1 MKQFILFLSLAV
13 CSAQEFAP
21 LTTPFPSNRLQP
33 ALDPALDLVKG
44 VLIPPQTPKTIPTRP
59 IPPNRKQPPLPKA
72 DIVMAATD
80 KVGILVNNLARDLAV
95 DLNALINSLPASS
108 NRGTRAMVGQ
118 FAVRDQEYPDEDE

>member
-21 LTTPFPSNRLQP
+21 LTTPFPSNRVQP
-33 ALDPALDLVKG
+33 ALDPAGDLVKG
-44 VLIPPQTPKTIPTRP
+44 VLIPPQTIPTRP
-59 IPPNRKQPPLPKA
+59 IPPNRKQPALPKA

-80 KVGILVNNLARDLAV
+80 KVGILVNNLAQDLAV

-118 FAVRDQEYPDEDE
+118 FAVRDQEYQDEDE

>member
-21 LTTPFPSNRLQP
+21 LTTPFPSNRKQP

-44 VLIPPQTPKTIPTRP
+44 VLIPPQTIPTRP
-59 IPPNRKQPPLPKA
+59 IPPNRKQPALPKA

-118 FAVRDQEYPDEDE
+118 FAVRDQDYPDEEE